1 MSVKRALTVQCFSDI
16 VIFQYVPLAFI
27 SFKQSIKTLF
37 VEQDT
42 SETHKQTNDT
52 DKHVISQASY
62 KLLEADTALLQVAL
76 CRLHRASPLI
86 LRKLR

>member
-1 MSVKRALTVQCFSDI
+1 MSHLHFLVSQ
-16 VIFQYVPLAFI
+16 
-27 SFKQSIKTLF
+27 QSIKTPF

-42 SETHKQTNDT
+42 SERHKQTNDT

-62 KLLEADTALLQVAL
+62 KLLEADTTLLQVAL